1 MDDSAKEWGFTRST
15 AKTRG
20 NVRLDTIYANGD
32 LHQEETFER
41 GTSDH
46 RILQVNIT
54 WNNLKIKFAR
64 QNPNNQNPNQN
75 QNPNPNPNRNRR
87 RYQHPL

>member
-1 MDDSAKEWGFTRST
+1 MDDSAKEWGFIRST
-15 AKTRG
+15 AKTRE

-32 LHQEETFER
+32 LKQEETFER

-54 WNNLKIKFAR
+54 WKNFKNKFTNLNNKKNQHSNNNNL
-64 QNPNNQNPNQN
+64 NQNPNAQA
-75 QNPNPNPNRNRR
+75 
-87 RYQHPL
+87 